1 MRSTRAARSVALLLL
16 LLVLSA
22 ASGCRKKP
30 AAPDAA
36 VATDTDASLDAGTAI
51 VSDAGAGEAG
61 TAIVDAGTPV
71 MTFVPDAEAFP
82 LARKVDLMTSELVL
96 VNGKPRFVLKD
107 GRELRRMN
115 GEVIYAIAPDGKIGD
130 GMRFKGDVLVNGAAR
145 GTIDGTGVVKMRGK
159 VVGKFDSPPNAK
171 RTAMLVVLASQMAD
185 FQLASEAMHARLDRV
200 TTEINAADAD
210 CGECVIYEA
219 GPPPSTDLPA
229 PKKKK

>member
-1 MRSTRAARSVALLLL
+1 MSDA
-16 LLVLSA
+16 SA
-22 ASGCRKKP
+22 SDA
-30 AAPDAA
+30 DAA
-36 VATDTDASLDAGTAI
+36 T
-51 VSDAGAGEAG
+51 
-61 TAIVDAGTPV
+61 VDAGTPV
-71 MTFVPDAEAFP
+71 MTFIPDAEAFP
-82 LARKVDLMTSELVL
+82 LARKVELMTSELVL

-145 GTIDGTGVVKMRGK
+145 GTIDDTGVAKMRGK
-159 VVGKFDSPPNAK
+159 AVGKFESPPKAK

-200 TTEINAADAD
+200 TAELNDVDAA

-229 PKKKK
+229 PKKKKK